1 MEEHENLYEKIKE
14 ILGGSPGTLTILEH
28 KIDLDLQV
36 EYFETSR
43 RLRDEWEE
51 EWAMDQARYLNEP
64 GYSLQVKKE
73 ILARLASID
82 RVSCYR
88 YIEEYMEHAE
98 EEMGDWALLALNES
112 RMHLESK
119 ILEENQVFISTGLGG
134 KDGKLRYF
142 VVLVTRSKLEMSK
155 IQQKVIANEFD
166 FIMKKHGAEVEEINY
181 SEYMATVLLL
191 LPMNLSL
198 KAVFQEAIDECNQYG
213 NFLMDDFI
221 VTNVKTLSFGEI
233 KAFLERKKEEG

>member
-119 ILEENQVFISTGLGG
+119 IMEESQVFISTGLGV

-142 VVLVTRSKLEMSK
+142 AVLVTRSKLELSK

-166 FIMKKHGAEVEEINY
+166 FIMKKRGAEVEEINY
-181 SEYMATVLLL
+181 SEYMATILLL